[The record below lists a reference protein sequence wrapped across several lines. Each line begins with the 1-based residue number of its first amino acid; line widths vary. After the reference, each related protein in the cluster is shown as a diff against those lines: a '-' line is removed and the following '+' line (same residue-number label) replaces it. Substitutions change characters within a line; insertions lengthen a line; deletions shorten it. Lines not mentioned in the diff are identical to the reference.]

1 LLCQKNAELE
11 GKIMEKLIEK
21 CPIDYDSDD
30 GCPFSKFPIY
40 DCPNCPLVKGHRY
53 MVKIHTGGLYYYD
66 RLEKKQISLVDMLKI
81 INKDA
86 DEQLIKYCE
95 TRHNELK
102 IEHQNRK
109 AVVTPWQSQ
118 ELFDWG
124 AIEGKMVMLEEMM
137 NRLQIP
143 YIPFDSM
150 KGEITNA
157 NTQ

>member
-1 LLCQKNAELE
+1 
-11 GKIMEKLIEK
+11 MEKLIEK
-21 CPIDYDSDD
+21 CPIDDNDSDNK
-30 GCPFSKFPIY
+30 CPFSDFPIY
-40 DCPNCPLVKGHRY
+40 DCPNCPLMKGHRY
-53 MVKIHTGGLYYYD
+53 MVKINAEGLYYFD
-66 RLEKKQISLVDMLKI
+66 RLEKKQISLVDVLKI
-81 INKDA
+81 INNDA

-109 AVVTPWQSQ
+109 AVFTPWQIQ
-118 ELFDWG
+118 DLFDWG
-124 AIEGKMVMLEEMM
+124 LIEGKMLMLEEMM

-150 KGEITNA
+150 KGANTNA